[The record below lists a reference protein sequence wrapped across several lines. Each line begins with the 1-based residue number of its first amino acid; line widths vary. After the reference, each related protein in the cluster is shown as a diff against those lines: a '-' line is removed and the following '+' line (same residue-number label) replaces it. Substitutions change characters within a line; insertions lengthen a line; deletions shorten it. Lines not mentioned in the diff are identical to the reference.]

1 MSIWEKFSAT
11 VCAEG
16 NLQIM
21 WLGQAG
27 FLFKNSK
34 QKVLA
39 VDIYLSDLAMKKD
52 GNKRLTPAVISK
64 EELKADIVLASHSHT
79 DHLDLD
85 SLPEILKGETKIY
98 CSESCV
104 ELCLQSDIPAEKIQ
118 IMKEGKEIEDA
129 GYKVRAVFADHGDTD
144 LDAVGF
150 LIESEGI
157 RIYFT
162 GDTSYQSE
170 RMKKAFKEKVHI
182 LIAPINGEYGNMNEC
197 DTAMLAKQSGADLT
211 IPCHF
216 WTFSRHQGNPYLF
229 ETAMRMTA
237 PEQTAYVMAQ
247 GEILEWD
254 NKKKNVF
261 FN

>member
-1 MSIWEKFSAT
+1 MVYIDIILNKVIIKTCRLSDKFTALRLGGANEYMEKFSAT

-98 CSESCV
+98 CS
-104 ELCLQSDIPAEKIQ
+104 
-118 IMKEGKEIEDA
+118 
-129 GYKVRAVFADHGDTD
+129 
-144 LDAVGF
+144 
-150 LIESEGI
+150 
-157 RIYFT
+157 
-162 GDTSYQSE
+162 
-170 RMKKAFKEKVHI
+170 
-182 LIAPINGEYGNMNEC
+182 
-197 DTAMLAKQSGADLT
+197 
-211 IPCHF
+211 
-216 WTFSRHQGNPYLF
+216 
-229 ETAMRMTA
+229 
-237 PEQTAYVMAQ
+237 
-247 GEILEWD
+247 
-254 NKKKNVF
+254 
-261 FN
+261 